1 MKKLL
6 KFNIFKSR
14 YNCFSTMNILLVIFL
29 SLLSTVTIVEIS
41 YGQSITSEESE
52 IAITSYLDAL
62 IKAPLL
68 ISQALVVGVS
78 FVNLFLFIRIMKK
91 ESIFF
96 NNYLNPKN
104 LFLLDILNNKLFV
117 TIIIACGTII
127 LSMSTI
133 LIIFQA
139 SLLSFDLGLD
149 LWSTFMILLSSSVG
163 NIFTIKLFTSVF
175 IIVLGVLYFYID
187 KKFKIKILKI
197 EQENKQEQENPKK
210 QKLKTQIY
218 LNLCLAIM
226 ILGSINIF
234 SNSIQSHNAAVNFL
248 PYLAVSVDWIHFMM
262 VSIWVGGLFYISV
275 NFSRKLFNK
284 EKASTHQDQS
294 SITYS
299 QYTISL
305 QFYSS
310 TILRFSIIA
319 VISLGIIFITG
330 LYMGVLHLQQL
341 SSLFNST
348 YGNILIVKLLV
359 VFSMAILGGYH
370 HFKIPILFDQKREKT
385 EVNRFQKLK
394 RFNKSLKI
402 EYILGISIIFISS
415 FLTVTSP
422 PQHESH
428 DMDMMSMN
436 PYGNSDMQKMTN
448 IDFDQ
453 SFLYVVLLLSISI
466 AILIILF
473 VKQSWRNLKLYNR
486 DDQLK

>member
-1 MKKLL
+1 
-6 KFNIFKSR
+6 
-14 YNCFSTMNILLVIFL
+14 
-29 SLLSTVTIVEIS
+29 
-41 YGQSITSEESE
+41 
-52 IAITSYLDAL
+52 
-62 IKAPLL
+62 
-68 ISQALVVGVS
+68 
-78 FVNLFLFIRIMKK
+78 
-91 ESIFF
+91 
-96 NNYLNPKN
+96 
-104 LFLLDILNNKLFV
+104 
-117 TIIIACGTII
+117 
-127 LSMSTI
+127 
-133 LIIFQA
+133 
-139 SLLSFDLGLD
+139 
-149 LWSTFMILLSSSVG
+149 
-163 NIFTIKLFTSVF
+163 
-175 IIVLGVLYFYID
+175 
-187 KKFKIKILKI
+187 
-197 EQENKQEQENPKK
+197 
-210 QKLKTQIY
+210 
-218 LNLCLAIM
+218 M

-234 SNSIQSHNAAVNFL
+234 SNSIQSHNAAVNFF
-248 PYLAVSVDWIHFMM
+248 PYLAISVDWIHFMM

-275 NFSRKLFNK
+275 NLSRKLFNK

-330 LYMGVLHLQQL
+330 LYMGVLHLQQP

-448 IDFDQ
+448 ID
-453 SFLYVVLLLSISI
+453 
-466 AILIILF
+466 ILINLF
-473 VKQSWRNLKLYNR
+473 CISHFYYQY
-486 DDQLK
+486 QLQY

>member
-1 MKKLL
+1 MKKLVKL
-6 KFNIFKSR
+6 NILKSR
-14 YNCFSTMNILLVIFL
+14 YNCFSNLNILLVIFL
-29 SLLSTVTIVEIS
+29 SLLSTLTIVEIS

-117 TIIIACGTII
+117 IIIIACGTII
-127 LSMSTI
+127 LSISTI

-149 LWSTFMILLSSSVG
+149 LWSTLMILLSSSVG

-175 IIVLGVLYFYID
+175 IIVLGILYFYID
-187 KKFKIKILKI
+187 KKFTIKILKI
-197 EQENKQEQENPKK
+197 EQENKQEQENPK

-218 LNLCLAIM
+218 LILCLAIM

-275 NFSRKLFNK
+275 NLSRKLFNK

-310 TILRFSIIA
+310 TMLRFSIIA

-330 LYMGVLHLQQL
+330 LYMGVLHLQQP

-348 YGNILIVKLLV
+348 YGNILIVKLII

-370 HFKIPILFDQKREKT
+370 HFRIPTLFDQKREKT

-428 DMDMMSMN
+428 NMDMMSMN
-436 PYGNSDMQKMTN
+436 LYGNSDMQKMTN

-453 SFLYVVLLLSISI
+453 SFLYVVLLLSILI